1 MAVLAHGF
9 FDSVWLAGTIKNF
22 PNLEAPIHP
31 AEYYYIQG
39 RPGIDV
45 AGGLDRTF
53 KFGCNGPDGLSADS
67 CQWHPR
73 VNVFASI
80 AAIFLLAAGPV
91 LMDDEQ
97 TLLGMQ
103 PL

>member
-9 FDSVWLAGTIKNF
+9 FDSVWLAWTIKNF

-31 AEYYYIQG
+31 AEYYYIHG

-73 VNVFASI
+73 VNVLASI
-80 AAIFLLAAGPV
+80 AAIVLLAAGPV